1 MKTIT
6 QFLADRSEL
15 VWSVKPDDT
24 VLDALKL
31 MADKNIG
38 ALLVISD
45 ERLVGIF
52 SERDY
57 ARKVVLMGKSSS
69 SLLIREIMTTKT
81 ISITPNHSIEQCMQ
95 IMSDHKIRHL
105 PILRGDKVVGMISIG
120 DVVKAMIETQK
131 IMIEQLQQYI
141 TT

>member
-6 QFLADRSEL
+6 QFLAERSDP

-24 VLDALKL
+24 VIDALRV

-38 ALLVISD
+38 ALVVIAD

-69 SLLIREIMTTKT
+69 SVLIRDIMTSKT
-81 ISITPNHSIEQCMQ
+81 ISITPSHTVEQCMQ

-105 PILRGDKVVGMISIG
+105 PILKDDKVVGMISIG
-120 DVVKAMIETQK
+120 DVVKLMIATQK
-131 IMIEQLQQYI
+131 LMIEQLQQYI

>member
-38 ALLVISD
+38 ALLVI
-45 ERLVGIF
+45 
-52 SERDY
+52 
-57 ARKVVLMGKSSS
+57 
-69 SLLIREIMTTKT
+69 
-81 ISITPNHSIEQCMQ
+81 
-95 IMSDHKIRHL
+95 
-105 PILRGDKVVGMISIG
+105 
-120 DVVKAMIETQK
+120 
-131 IMIEQLQQYI
+131 
-141 TT
+141 

>member
-1 MKTIT
+1 
-6 QFLADRSEL
+6 
-15 VWSVKPDDT
+15 
-24 VLDALKL
+24 
-31 MADKNIG
+31 
-38 ALLVISD
+38 
-45 ERLVGIF
+45 
-52 SERDY
+52 
-57 ARKVVLMGKSSS
+57 MGKSSS

>member
-6 QFLADRSEL
+6 QFLAERSDP

-24 VLDALKL
+24 VIDALRV

-38 ALLVISD
+38 ALVVIAD
-45 ERLVGIF
+45 DRLVGIF

-69 SLLIREIMTTKT
+69 SVLIRDIMTSKT
-81 ISITPNHSIEQCMQ
+81 ISITPSHTVEQCMQ

-105 PILRGDKVVGMISIG
+105 PILKDDKVVGMIRLGMSSN
-120 DVVKAMIETQK
+120 
-131 IMIEQLQQYI
+131 
-141 TT
+141 

>member
-6 QFLADRSEL
+6 QFLADRSEQ

-45 ERLVGIF
+45 ERVVGIF

-105 PILRGDKVVGMISIG
+105 PILRGDRVVGMISIG

>member
-6 QFLADRSEL
+6 QFLAERLDP

-24 VLDALKL
+24 VIDALRV

-38 ALLVISD
+38 ALVVIAD
-45 ERLVGIF
+45 DRLVGIF

-69 SLLIREIMTTKT
+69 SVLVRDIMTSKT
-81 ISITPNHSIEQCMQ
+81 ISITPGHTVEQCMQ

-105 PILRGDKVVGMISIG
+105 PILKDDKVVGMISIG
-120 DVVKAMIETQK
+120 DVVKAMIATQK
-131 IMIEQLQQYI
+131 LMIEQLQQYI

>member
-105 PILRGDKVVGMISIG
+105 PILRGDRVVGMISIG

>member
-6 QFLADRSEL
+6 QFLAERSDP

-24 VLDALKL
+24 VIDALRV

-38 ALLVISD
+38 ALVVIAD
-45 ERLVGIF
+45 DRLVGIF

-69 SLLIREIMTTKT
+69 SVLIRDIMKSKT
-81 ISITPNHSIEQCMQ
+81 ISITPSHTVEQCMQ

-105 PILRGDKVVGMISIG
+105 PILKDDKVVGMISIG
-120 DVVKAMIETQK
+120 DVVKLMIATQK
-131 IMIEQLQQYI
+131 LMIEQLQQYI

>member
-6 QFLADRSEL
+6 QFLADRSEQ

>member
-6 QFLADRSEL
+6 HFLADRSEQ

-105 PILRGDKVVGMISIG
+105 PILRGDRVVGMISIG

>member
-6 QFLADRSEL
+6 QFLADRSEP

>member
-6 QFLADRSEL
+6 QFLADRSEQ

-105 PILRGDKVVGMISIG
+105 PILRGDRVVGMISIG